1 MSRIYDF
8 TPSYDISKRYVNF
21 TFKKFY
27 SKFIVIG
34 EENIPHASP
43 VIFAPNHNN
52 ALMDAL
58 AILATIAH
66 KDPIVFLARAD
77 MFNNKIAA
85 RLLRFTKIMPAFRM
99 RDGVEN
105 LGKNQEIF
113 NRCIEVLDNNKA
125 LGIMPEG
132 NQGEQKK
139 LRPLVKGIFR
149 IAFAAQQKHG
159 TNPNVKIVPVG
170 LDYGDYIKFG
180 KHIIVSYG
188 KPIEVADYMAQ
199 YSENPVLATNAIR
212 NRLKEDLT
220 SLILNIEST
229 DFYDCFE
236 TVIEVANKPFL
247 KQKNITEDDYS
258 LFVVRQ
264 EISNKLS
271 GIEQEK
277 PEVMQQLDVLS
288 KEYRAGL
295 SKLKLKTNILEKA
308 PFKNAE
314 LLLETLFLTVSLPVF
329 ISGLVLN
336 VLPFFTPVLLR
347 KYIFKAQYSG
357 FFSSLHY
364 GLGIVTFPLFYLFQL
379 LLFANLVSSLW
390 WVCLLFIIGQFL
402 LGKWALL
409 WYRKTRKLVA
419 RYRYGKLK
427 NAPLLKRMQEIRLE
441 MIRILLDA
449 GL

>member
-1 MSRIYDF
+1 MSQIYDF
-8 TPSYDISKRYVNF
+8 TPSYSISKHYVNF

-27 SKFIVIG
+27 SKFVVVG
-34 EENIPHASP
+34 SENIPHASP

-58 AILATIAH
+58 AILVTIPH
-66 KDPIVFLARAD
+66 EDPIVFLARAD

-113 NRCIEVLDNNKA
+113 DRCIEILDNNKA

-149 IAFAAQQKHG
+149 IAFAAQQKYG
-159 TNPNVKIVPVG
+159 TNPSVKIIPVG

-180 KHIIVSYG
+180 KHIIVNYG
-188 KPIEVADYMAQ
+188 KPIEVADYMEQ

-212 NRLKEDLT
+212 NRLKDDLCN
-220 SLILNIEST
+220 LILNIDSI

-236 TVIEVANKPFL
+236 TVIEVVNRPL
-247 KQKNITEDDYS
+247 LQQKNMPADDYS

-264 EISNKLS
+264 KIANQLSEI
-271 GIEQEK
+271 EK
-277 PEVMQQLDVLS
+277 ERPAIIQQLDRLT
-288 KEYRAGL
+288 KEYRDL
-295 SKLKLKTNILEKA
+295 LLKLKLKTGILEQA
-308 PFKNAE
+308 PFKKSE
-314 LLLETLFLTVSLPVF
+314 LFLETLLLTISLPVF
-329 ISGLVLN
+329 VLGLIFNALA
-336 VLPFFTPVLLR
+336 FFTPVLLR
-347 KYIFKAQYSG
+347 KYVFKAQYSG

-364 GLGIVTFPLFYLFQL
+364 GLGIVTFPLFYLLQM

-390 WVCLLFIIGQFL
+390 WACSLFIIIQFM

-409 WYRKTRKLVA
+409 WYRKARK
-419 RYRYGKLK
+419 YITKLIYNK
-427 NAPLLKRMQEIRLE
+427 LDNTSVLKRVQEIRLE
-441 MIRILLDA
+441 IIQIVTADL
-449 GL
+449 